1 MCWEFLI
8 GMGIVLFQIL
18 LCIYLWWSFLFSQ
31 LIQWLGDFWLLK
43 LHSWNKFHLVTMYYP
58 FVCYWIQFSNFC
70 KYFLYLCLWETLVC
84 SFLVMSLVCVHFASW
99 IYSNIFHKFGKIFGM
114 LDKIFGLWRLVHKHF
129 KGTLILSVK
138 VSEITS
144 AFSWQRTVS
153 MCMCVCKKQK
163 QYTTSPFE

>member
-84 SFLVMSLVCVHFASW
+84 SFLVMSLVVFILLPGYIAIYFINLEKFLAISSDVSFLITPLMSSRIPVTCVF
-99 IYSNIFHKFGKIFGM
+99 
-114 LDKIFGLWRLVHKHF
+114 D
-129 KGTLILSVK
+129 LS
-138 VSEITS
+138 
-144 AFSWQRTVS
+144 
-153 MCMCVCKKQK
+153 
-163 QYTTSPFE
+163 